1 MWQTCFCVGGEFA
14 LCLSAEPL
22 PKPVCSWTT
31 EAGYWPESF
40 ISAAVRCVD
49 DNFVTAC
56 YLAELAV
63 IYFKR
68 L

>member
-1 MWQTCFCVGGEFA
+1 MWEVNCA

-31 EAGYWPESF
+31 ECGYWPESF
-40 ISAAVRCVD
+40 ISAAVPFAD
-49 DNFVTAC
+49 DNFVPAC
-56 YLAELAV
+56 YLAELVV